1 MIRTMLGGKIHRAT
15 VTDAN
20 LEYEGSVTID
30 RDLLEAAGMLVGEA
44 VEIWDVTNGSRLT
57 TYTLPGERGTGV
69 ICVNGAAAHHVH
81 AGDLVIIANFVALE
95 DDEARVWEPRVVF
108 VDSENRMVEMRS
120 ERLPD

>member
-30 RDLLEAAGMLVGEA
+30 RNLLDAAGMLIGEA
-44 VEIWDVTNGSRLT
+44 VEIWDITNGSRLT
-57 TYTLPGERGTGV
+57 TYTLPGEAGTGV
-69 ICVNGAAAHHVH
+69 VCVNGAAAHHVH
-81 AGDLVIIANFVALE
+81 AGDLVIVANFVSLD
-95 DDEARVWEPRVVF
+95 DDEARVWEPHVVF
-108 VDSENRMVEMRS
+108 VDSDNRIIEKRS

>member
-81 AGDLVIIANFVALE
+81 AGDMVIIANFVALE